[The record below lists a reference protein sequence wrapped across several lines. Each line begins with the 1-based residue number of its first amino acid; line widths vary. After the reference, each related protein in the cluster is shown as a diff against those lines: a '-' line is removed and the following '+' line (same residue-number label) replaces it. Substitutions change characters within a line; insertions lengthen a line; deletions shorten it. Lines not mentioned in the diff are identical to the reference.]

1 MPKGVKDE
9 GAVPGSKPLLV
20 KLDPETYV
28 KLAEF
33 AKKEDRPMHAQAR
46 VFIREAIKAFEDP
59 E

>member
-9 GAVPGSKPLLV
+9 GAEPGSKPLV
-20 KLDPETYV
+20 IKLDPDLHI
-28 KLAEF
+28 KLAAI

-46 VFIREAIKAFEDP
+46 VFIREAILAYEDP